1 MNSNQADNLVNFCIH
16 ILDPELQ
23 ARHTAENLFSRVGMS
38 YKYAA
43 HATELLANL
52 RSSTNGCVLL
62 DVRLPF
68 YSVTELQ
75 QLLKKQDAYLPI
87 IFMGQDKDIQAAIKV
102 LKAGAFDFL
111 LKPLDEQHVLEVI
124 NQALHKRQEQL
135 SQHSFLCKIEQRM
148 QVLSMRETEVL
159 QHLLQG
165 LSNKKI
171 GHNLKISTKTVE
183 QHRANI
189 MRKMEVESLV
199 DLVTQVVSYKIK
211 KNQCA

>member
-1 MNSNQADNLVNFCIH
+1 MEPAQSENLAKFCIH

-23 ARHTAENLFSRVGMS
+23 ARQIAEILFSRVGMT
-38 YKYAA
+38 YQYAA
-43 HATELLANL
+43 NVSELLSNL
-52 RSSTNGCVLL
+52 RGSTNGCVLL

-75 QLLKKQDAYLPI
+75 QLLKKQDIYLPI
-87 IFMGQDKDIQAAIKV
+87 IFMGQDKDIHAAIKV

-111 LKPLDEQHVLEVI
+111 LKPLDEQHLLEVI

-135 SQHSFLCKIEQRM
+135 TQQSFLQKVENCM
-148 QVLSMRETEVL
+148 QILSIREAEVL
-159 QHLLQG
+159 QHLLRG

-171 GHNLKISTKTVE
+171 GNNLQISTKTVE

-189 MRKMEVESLV
+189 MRKMQVDSLA
-199 DLVTQVVSYKIK
+199 DLVTNVVSYQLK
-211 KNQCA
+211 KAQYI

>member
-1 MNSNQADNLVNFCIH
+1 MQSIQSENLANFCIH

-23 ARHTAENLFSRVGMS
+23 AKQTIEDLFSRVGMA

-43 HATELLANL
+43 HATDLLTNL
-52 RSSTNGCVLL
+52 RSSINGCVLL

-68 YSVTELQ
+68 YSITELQ
-75 QLLKKQDAYLPI
+75 QLLKKQDAYLPV

-124 NQALHKRQEQL
+124 SQALRKRQEQL
-135 SQHSFLCKIEQRM
+135 SHQNFLQKIEQRM
-148 QVLSMRETEVL
+148 QILSMRESEVL

-171 GHNLKISTKTVE
+171 GHSLEISTKTVE

-189 MRKMEVESLV
+189 MRKMQVESLA
-199 DLVTQVVSYKIK
+199 DLVTDVVSYQLK
-211 KNQCA
+211 KEQYI